1 MAKSSSFFGL
11 RTGSTK
17 SLTFQV
23 YRGQQ
28 ITKDRVSRVSN
39 PQSSKQMQ
47 QRLLVPMVANARQ
60 ALAGLVDHSWE
71 GVDYGWKSL
80 KEFSSRNLRNG
91 VLSPISYVPKG
102 MQDPGVAN
110 YIISSGSLQSV
121 GVTYVIGEH
130 SGFSLDIKEGIGPSS
145 SIDNNESAFTFLT
158 QVIPQ
163 LQKGDQLTFLAERE
177 LGGTQ
182 YIYNVNGQ
190 DMTASRHDF
199 VISRFVLDADADN
212 GDDFGIQTTEKNS
225 MKVLDEIHFG
235 MFNVDFSYNQDG
247 GLTSCDVSLSD
258 ELAGSMVALGV
269 IVSRKVG
276 NVYKRSFARL
286 KTITTAAGQ
295 VSYKNAEPT
304 YIKTA
309 SNSDLYLNE
318 GTDSTGITGGTDV
331 TPVYPM

>member
-110 YIISSGSLQSV
+110 YIISSGSLP
-121 GVTYVIGEH
+121 GVNVSYTIGE
-130 SGFSLDIKEGIGPSS
+130 SNEFRLDLPNGKTKPINQA
-145 SIDNNESAFTFLT
+145 DDDTF
-158 QVIPQ
+158 VYPQ
-163 LQKGDQLTFLAERE
+163 IVELFNLQKGDQLTFLAERE
-177 LGGTQ
+177 INGTQ

-190 DMTASRHDF
+190 DMTAARHDF
-199 VISRFVLDADADN
+199 VISRLVLDSAADN
-212 GDDFGIQTTEKNS
+212 DIDFASNDNNHLSRVE
-225 MKVLDEIHFG
+225 FG
-235 MFNVDFSYNQDG
+235 MFTLSFEYD
-247 GLTSCDVSLSD
+247 SD
-258 ELAGSMVALGV
+258 ENITSVIVNLTDIINTKLVALGV

-276 NVYKRSFARL
+276 NVYKRSFTRL

-309 SNSDLYLNE
+309 SNSDRYLNE